1 VSEVTVAI
9 PVRDGG
15 EALARCL
22 DALSRQT
29 VMHELLI
36 CDSGSLDGSLTTARA
51 HGAQVLQIE
60 PRAFSHGGTRNL
72 LMERARGARVAML
85 SQDAEPADERWL
97 ERLLSGFEL
106 APDVAIVFGP
116 YLPRT
121 DARPAVRWELEEWFG
136 SLACDGG
143 PRVDRLSEHERALP
157 ARELVGRR
165 GFFTDANS
173 CISRQAWSRV
183 RFREVSYAE
192 DRVLA
197 IEMLRAGYAKAFVPD
212 ARVWHS
218 HEYTSVQELR
228 RCFDEWRGLLEV
240 YGWRE
245 PASPARIAG
254 RLRGEL
260 AATRR
265 RARAERV
272 PARRRKA
279 LLAAS
284 AWRSTLRLA
293 GALLGSRADRLPASA
308 RRLLSLER
316 RGGLARL
323 DLDGERADSKRGDSA
338 DE

>member
-1 VSEVTVAI
+1 
-9 PVRDGG
+9 
-15 EALARCL
+15 
-22 DALSRQT
+22 
-29 VMHELLI
+29 
-36 CDSGSLDGSLTTARA
+36 
-51 HGAQVLQIE
+51 
-60 PRAFSHGGTRNL
+60 
-72 LMERARGARVAML
+72 
-85 SQDAEPADERWL
+85 
-97 ERLLSGFEL
+97 
-106 APDVAIVFGP
+106 
-116 YLPRT
+116 
-121 DARPAVRWELEEWFG
+121 
-136 SLACDGG
+136 
-143 PRVDRLSEHERALP
+143 
-157 ARELVGRR
+157 
-165 GFFTDANS
+165 
-173 CISRQAWSRV
+173 
-183 RFREVSYAE
+183 
-192 DRVLA
+192 VLA